1 MINIIIADPYLNKL
15 DEQIL
20 DQTAQAV
27 LRSQSQEPESDLSIV
42 IDDDAR
48 LHELNKS
55 FLGIDAPTD
64 VLSFSSGEEDPD
76 PETGR
81 LYLGD
86 IIISYPRAVEQSE
99 AAGHAATA
107 EIQLLVVH
115 GVLHLLGYDHAEP
128 DEKEAMWKAQKEIID
143 RLGVKIL
150 RLPE

>member
-1 MINIIIADPYLNKL
+1 MINIIIEDPYLDKV

-27 LRSQSQEPESDLSIV
+27 LRSQSQEPECDLSIV

>member
-1 MINIIIADPYLNKL
+1 MINIIIADPYLNKV

-20 DQTAQAV
+20 DQTAQTV
-27 LRSQSQEPESDLSIV
+27 LRSHSQEPESDLSIV

-107 EIQLLVVH
+107 EIQLLIVH

-143 RLGVKIL
+143 QLGVKIL